1 MAAPGYWERQI
12 GTKDP
17 AEALGTM
24 LYLLIKG
31 GSEPRKEFAKKAQE
45 EADKL
50 EQEREMYKL
59 NKQIAE
65 AQYKLLL
72 FHAKKEVDVD
82 IAQKKFWNMPPDKM
96 FENSHTDP
104 PITTP
109 YGTAGGGTISLPGG
123 LGAIAQPNPPNR
135 RGPMFSPITPHEGP
149 PRPLTLPSISIPQ
162 TTLPFEQSQS
172 PTRRPAPLGVTPQLS
187 PSTRMLS
194 QEAILAARKAGIDPR
209 TLGFPMPEDIAK
221 ERRTAQLEEK
231 RSARSL
237 RDRLTVMNA
246 DFAHRRKLARDKQE
260 ARVNEEALKP
270 KDMTYDE
277 TITAMNAIRAGDV
290 PPPEL
295 AGRKPFPGM
304 EKVWSDSMELRDKE
318 GDNAILRNAIKVT
331 KDQSGNSLFD
341 IDLSELLNLKQMKF
355 EEAAKVLTT
364 FLDTPEQMVRASFG
378 PQFVQADLQKLQA
391 QAAEALYWITPDPT
405 LGIKGVDEDGQPVH
419 NTPLDK
425 RLENSTK
432 SADANLALGKSGM
445 SLRLGTLIGNLPAGT
460 PLPALPGISNPGV
473 PPGSLRKPAPIKK
486 REHPETIDF
495 VVTQGTRADGTPYR
509 SRTIR
514 GKLPAG
520 REVPNREAGITY
532 LMKRGK
538 LTRPKAAALWDH
550 HFGRGR

>member
-221 ERRTAQLEEK
+221 ERRTAQLEKE

-237 RDRLTVMNA
+237 RDRLTVEDIKFKHSQDLNQEDPEVAEAEKRKKIA
-246 DFAHRRKLARDKQE
+246 DAEKAEADLGILLAAQDDPGILAEVIGATLHLSPELIPKLAKLKPQGILSFVNMYGADASRQLSQELAKLSMKREERE
-260 ARVNEEALKP
+260 ARHQQWTEEQAWREYVAAEKWRQYQAAHGIRNDERDAQMEAARIALEQK
-270 KDMTYDE
+270 KT
-277 TITAMNAIRAGDV
+277 
-290 PPPEL
+290 
-295 AGRKPFPGM
+295 
-304 EKVWSDSMELRDKE
+304 
-318 GDNAILRNAIKVT
+318 
-331 KDQSGNSLFD
+331 D
-341 IDLSELLNLKQMKF
+341 IAQERLELL
-355 EEAAKVLTT
+355 
-364 FLDTPEQMVRASFG
+364 
-378 PQFVQADLQKLQA
+378 
-391 QAAEALYWITPDPT
+391 
-405 LGIKGVDEDGQPVH
+405 
-419 NTPLDK
+419 
-425 RLENSTK
+425 
-432 SADANLALGKSGM
+432 
-445 SLRLGTLIGNLPAGT
+445 
-460 PLPALPGISNPGV
+460 
-473 PPGSLRKPAPIKK
+473 K
-486 REHPETIDF
+486 REHPDMLDF
-495 VVTQGTRADGTPYR
+495 VVTQGTRTDGTPYR

-550 HFGRGR
+550 QFGRGR

>member
-1 MAAPGYWERQI
+1 
-12 GTKDP
+12 
-17 AEALGTM
+17 
-24 LYLLIKG
+24 
-31 GSEPRKEFAKKAQE
+31 
-45 EADKL
+45 
-50 EQEREMYKL
+50 
-59 NKQIAE
+59 
-65 AQYKLLL
+65 
-72 FHAKKEVDVD
+72 
-82 IAQKKFWNMPPDKM
+82 
-96 FENSHTDP
+96 
-104 PITTP
+104 
-109 YGTAGGGTISLPGG
+109 
-123 LGAIAQPNPPNR
+123 
-135 RGPMFSPITPHEGP
+135 
-149 PRPLTLPSISIPQ
+149 
-162 TTLPFEQSQS
+162 
-172 PTRRPAPLGVTPQLS
+172 
-187 PSTRMLS
+187 MLS

-364 FLDTPEQMVRASFG
+364 FLDTPEQMVRARFG
-378 PQFVQADLQKLQA
+378 LQFVQADLQKLQA

-405 LGIKGVDEDGQPVH
+405 LGIKGVDEDGQPVY

-432 SADANLALGKSGM
+432 IADANLALGKSGM

-473 PPGSLRKPAPIKK
+473 PPGSLRKPAPINKPAPEEQAHRATAGDLLK
-486 REHPETIDF
+486 APQLYVGSLSSLVRQDLNRIKSGAIPKNAKTLEFASEYLQCATTVISEYPSLQDKYKAELREYNAAPS
-495 VVTQGTRADGTPYR
+495 Y
-509 SRTIR
+509 
-514 GKLPAG
+514 
-520 REVPNREAGITY
+520 
-532 LMKRGK
+532 KRGS
-538 LTRPKAAALWDH
+538 LTPPVKPATLQQLLERARVLAAKRAGVTLKEMGYKDA
-550 HFGRGR
+550 RTP